1 MNEIKLKK
9 IPKKIFIV
17 PYRNRGPQFHF
28 FCKWINEFILKDNND
43 YEIYFSHQYDN
54 RVFNR
59 GAVKNIGF
67 IIAKKLYPNDYKNI
81 TFIFNDIDCL
91 PYKNIF
97 SYETDIGKV
106 AHYYGFKHS
115 LGGIVVIKGI
125 DFENINGFI
134 NLYSWGQEDR
144 SLQTR
149 CIKNNITIDR
159 SNFYQIGSKEI
170 LQLFDGV
177 NRIINNNELKKIIYD
192 DNTDGLNTIFNLLYS
207 VDKVSKNKEDEL
219 FIQNLPENV
228 FIINI
233 YKFLTKYRYNINDFS
248 SYDLR
253 KSETELYNDIHKL
266 NKNLF
271 CNFDSDNWS
280 NIPLF
285 DNIKSNITSSNTK
298 PSHNYSNTKPNY
310 NNNTNN
316 NNNNTNNNTNNNS
329 NNNTNNNYLKTQ
341 NVKPNVNYNNVSAT
355 QLYSKNYALKN
366 NIQSKAT
373 TSIKVGLG
381 GLIQVN
387 EK

>member
-1 MNEIKLKK
+1 MDEITFKK

-28 FCKWINEFILKDNND
+28 FCKWINDFILKDNND

-67 IIAKKLYPNDYKNI
+67 IIAKKLYPNHYKNI

-91 PYKNIF
+91 LYKNIF

-149 CIKNNITIDR
+149 CLKNNITIDR
-159 SNFYQIGSKEI
+159 SNFYEIGSKEI
-170 LQLFDGV
+170 LQLFDGI

-192 DNTDGLNTIFNLLYS
+192 DNTDGLNTISNLLYS

-233 YKFLTKYRYNINDFS
+233 YKFLTKYKYNINDFS
-248 SYDLR
+248 NYDLR
-253 KSETELYNDIHKL
+253 KTETELYNDIHKL
-266 NKNLF
+266 DKNLF

-285 DNIKSNITSSNTK
+285 DKIKSNNISL
-298 PSHNYSNTKPNY
+298 NTKPNI
-310 NNNTNN
+310 NTSLNTKPNINTSLNIKPNN
-316 NNNNTNNNTNNNS
+316 NNYS
-329 NNNTNNNYLKTQ
+329 NIKTQ
-341 NVKPNVNYNNVSAT
+341 NIKPNINYNNVSAT
-355 QLYSKNYALKN
+355 QLYSKYYALKN
-366 NIQSKAT
+366 NIKSKAT

-381 GLIQVN
+381 GVI
-387 EK
+387 